1 MAILPVNQRVNERV
15 TPHAN
20 PRALQLQQIKK
31 NYGDV
36 VALQNLDMSVDEGEV
51 YGFLGR
57 NGAGKS
63 TAIRIIMGITKPD
76 GGSIELFG
84 EAVAGDDPTQRRHV
98 GYVAQEQN
106 FYPWMTAERLGRFVA
121 SFYPTW
127 DDGEFRRLLKV
138 LDIPLNRKL
147 RGFSGGMHTKLA
159 LAMALA
165 HRPRLLLL
173 DEPTAGMD
181 AVARREFIDIVRDQ
195 AERAHRTTVFSSH
208 LIDEIEAAADRVGIV
223 DDGRMRYEGSLQAL
237 QRSVRRFVV
246 NSQDADAYPLPD
258 VLSLSQH
265 EILRDRSREGQRE
278 LVVRFSQGEEP
289 PRFLDGPW
297 LVEQPTL
304 EDTFVAMVTKS
315 PVV

>member
-1 MAILPVNQRVNERV
+1 MADPPA
-15 TPHAN
+15 TS
-20 PRALQLQQIKK
+20 RALQLRQAKK

-36 VALQNLDMSVDEGEV
+36 VALQSLDMTVDEGEV

-63 TAIRIIMGITKPD
+63 TAMRIIMGITKPD
-76 GGSIELFG
+76 GGSVTLFG

-106 FYPWMTAERLGRFVA
+106 FYPWMTAQRIGRFVS

-127 DDGEFRRLLKV
+127 DDGEFTRLLKV

-223 DDGRMRYEGSLQAL
+223 DDGQMRYEGSTQEL
-237 QRSVRRFVV
+237 QRSVRRFVL
-246 NSQDADAYPLPD
+246 NSQDAGACAVPD
-258 VLSLSQH
+258 IVSVGPA
-265 EILRDRSREGQRE
+265 EILRDQTREGRRE
-278 LVVRFSQGEEP
+278 LVVRFPQGAEP

-297 LVEQPTL
+297 FVEQPTL
-304 EDTFVAMVTKS
+304 EDTFVAMVSKI